1 MGTIMPKA
9 AANNLSTASVR
20 LRLIESVRV
29 WPGLA
34 GVAACIGLLHLAGW
48 VTLLTVVAPQHF
60 SAGSRVFGIGIGIT
74 AYMLGVRHAFDADHI
89 AAIDNTTRNLM
100 RQGKRS
106 ASVGFWFSAGHSSV
120 VFGLTFMLAIGIRS
134 VAEFVLHQDTELHNV
149 AGLIGMA
156 VSSGFLF
163 MVALLNLVVLANI
176 WKVVRRMRAG
186 HQDEDALEQ
195 QLDGSGLIGRLLGPM
210 MKLIRKPWQMYLV
223 GLLFGLGFDTA
234 TEVALLVLTGSG
246 AASRLPWYAILC
258 LPILFAAGMSLFD
271 TIDGSLMHFAYRWAL
286 VKPGRKLYYNLAI
299 TGLSVAVALM
309 IGAIETV
316 GLFSDLFKLEGAFW
330 TWISTIDLNSVGFAV
345 VGLFVATWL
354 VALGI
359 RSFGRVDGKW
369 AAFRT
374 AATDG
379 D

>member
-29 WPGLA
+29 RPGLA
-34 GVAACIGLLHLAGW
+34 GVAACIGFLHLAGW

-60 SAGSRVFGIGIGIT
+60 SACSRVFGIGIGIT

-149 AGLIGMA
+149 AELIGIA

-186 HQDEDALEQ
+186 HYDKAALEQ

-210 MKLIRKPWQMYLV
+210 MKLIRKPRQMYLV

-234 TEVALLVLTGSG
+234 TEVALLVLSSSG

-271 TIDGSLMHFAYRWAL
+271 TIDGSLMYFAYRWAL
-286 VKPGRKLYYNLAI
+286 VKP
-299 TGLSVAVALM
+299 
-309 IGAIETV
+309 
-316 GLFSDLFKLEGAFW
+316 
-330 TWISTIDLNSVGFAV
+330 
-345 VGLFVATWL
+345 
-354 VALGI
+354 
-359 RSFGRVDGKW
+359 
-369 AAFRT
+369 
-374 AATDG
+374 
-379 D
+379 

>member
-1 MGTIMPKA
+1 
-9 AANNLSTASVR
+9 
-20 LRLIESVRV
+20 
-29 WPGLA
+29 
-34 GVAACIGLLHLAGW
+34 
-48 VTLLTVVAPQHF
+48 
-60 SAGSRVFGIGIGIT
+60 
-74 AYMLGVRHAFDADHI
+74 
-89 AAIDNTTRNLM
+89 
-100 RQGKRS
+100 
-106 ASVGFWFSAGHSSV
+106 
-120 VFGLTFMLAIGIRS
+120 
-134 VAEFVLHQDTELHNV
+134 
-149 AGLIGMA
+149 
-156 VSSGFLF
+156 

-176 WKVVRRMRAG
+176 WKVVHRMRAG